1 MNSSEK
7 QAAWKQHIEGWRNS
21 GKSQKAYC
29 AEHGI
34 SFSNFG
40 YWRKR
45 FSKRGKLIPIAV
57 KRPVET
63 VNLYLPTGIR
73 IEGSVDAIAQVVSV
87 LEGRR

>member
-7 QAAWKQHIEGWRNS
+7 QTFWTQHIEGWRVS

-29 AEHGI
+29 TEQRI

-45 FSKRGKLIPIAV
+45 FSKPGKLIPIAV
-57 KRPVET
+57 KRAVET
-63 VNLYLPTGIR
+63 VNIYLPTGIR
-73 IEGSVDAIAQVVSV
+73 IEVSVDAIGKVVSV

>member
-7 QAAWKQHIEGWRNS
+7 QMFWKQHIDGWRAS

-29 AEHGI
+29 AECGI

-45 FSKRGKLIPIAV
+45 FAKPGKLIPIAV

-73 IEGSVDAIAQVVSV
+73 IEVSIDSVAKVVSV
-87 LEGRR
+87 LEGRC